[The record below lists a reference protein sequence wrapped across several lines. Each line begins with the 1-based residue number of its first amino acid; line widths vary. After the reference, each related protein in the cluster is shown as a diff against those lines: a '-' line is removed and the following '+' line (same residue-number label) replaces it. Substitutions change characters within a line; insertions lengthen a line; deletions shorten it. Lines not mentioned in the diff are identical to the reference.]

1 MTMPRAG
8 WANATADTMVRVV
21 AKLRDWEPL
30 DWDVTFDAL
39 ASVLD
44 CQAPL
49 DDELEELAQRLRG
62 ALMQVVTIAVAGFA
76 DEDEEAAVLIARA
89 RTLRSEELPGDYWK
103 ALGHLRRLGWV
114 TSELVELL
122 SKTGHFRDAA

>member
-1 MTMPRAG
+1 MLMPCGGSAST
-8 WANATADTMVRVV
+8 TADTMVRLV

-30 DWDVTFDAL
+30 DWDATFDAL

-62 ALMQVVTIAVAGFA
+62 ALMQIVTIAVAGLV
-76 DEDEEAAVLIARA
+76 DEDKEAAVLIARA
-89 RTLRSEELPGDYWK
+89 RTLRSVELPGNYWM

-122 SKTGHFRDAA
+122 SKTGHLKDAA